1 MGQLVMILGGV
12 RSGKSSFAEALAEQ
26 FGEDDVVFLATSDAS
41 ASDDE
46 MSDRIA
52 RHQAS
57 RLATWRTVE
66 SRRELA
72 KVIPNISPAPR
83 VILLDCLTIWVSN
96 ILLDAGNDTPF
107 EEIERQMRNE
117 IRDFIAA
124 IEKSNLTCLVVA
136 GEVGMGVVPESLL
149 GRQFRDLHGW
159 ANQTLV
165 AAASQTYWRVAGST
179 VNLKS
184 ISQSLEECVKECQS

>member
-1 MGQLVMILGGV
+1 MGQLIMILGGV
-12 RSGKSSFAEALAEQ
+12 RSGKSSFAEALAKQLGDE
-26 FGEDDVVFLATSDAS
+26 DVVYLATAESCDE
-41 ASDDE
+41 E

-52 RHQAS
+52 RHQSS
-57 RLATWRTVE
+57 RPSSWTTIE

-72 KVIPNISPAPR
+72 RLIPEIASESE
-83 VILLDCLTIWVSN
+83 VILLDCLTIWISN
-96 ILLDAGNDTPF
+96 ILLDAGDATPF
-107 EEIERQMRNE
+107 VEIERQMRQE
-117 IRDFIAA
+117 ISEFIDE
-124 IEKSNLTCLVVA
+124 IKRSNLTCLVVA

-165 AAASQTYWRVAGST
+165 DVATQTYWRVAGRT

-184 ISQSLEECVKECQS
+184 ISQSLDECVQECQSS